1 MTQTSVFKSNKT
13 QAIRLA
19 KAVAFPEHVKE
30 VEVIKVGSARLVT
43 PVGGSWDA
51 FFNGPQASDDFLTA
65 RAQPA
70 TQERGTI

>member
-51 FFNGPQASDDFLTA
+51 FFNGPRASDDFLTV
-65 RAQPA
+65 RAQPEP
-70 TQERGTI
+70 QERGTI